1 MPTERKDVPAWLPPP
16 PPVRLNNR
24 QAPITM
30 TTSRKALA
38 KVSSIAHTT
47 KDFAGPKIQSS
58 ITSIRN
64 YSNSS
69 GTWKDE
75 PGVIT
80 TPKKVQKGKQ
90 SQIEGDYGMFGGER
104 GLPSPSASKW
114 SGIGSYFSSAGSSS
128 SASMSGSSSSATL
141 RPQDFEE
148 EKIVLFP
155 GVS

>member
-1 MPTERKDVPAWLPPP
+1 MPTERKDPDWLPRP
-16 PPVRLNNR
+16 PPVRLNR
-24 QAPITM
+24 PAAAPIAM

-47 KDFAGPKIQSS
+47 KGYAAPKLQSAAS
-58 ITSIRN
+58 SIRN
-64 YSNSS
+64 YSVSS